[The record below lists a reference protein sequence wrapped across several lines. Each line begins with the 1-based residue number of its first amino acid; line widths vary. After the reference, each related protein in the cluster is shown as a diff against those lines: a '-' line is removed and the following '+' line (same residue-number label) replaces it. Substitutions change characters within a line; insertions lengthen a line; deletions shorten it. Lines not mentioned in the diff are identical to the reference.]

1 MLISSFA
8 LAVLA
13 ATPQAT
19 DTPLVQGRPV
29 AGTMSA
35 AGFEADDCFVLDLPE
50 PGPLSVAVRA
60 EGFPVE
66 LSLFRRDRCAVD
78 SRWGTPG
85 PRWRSP
91 EGPQADEARIEIARA
106 DPGRYVVQ
114 VRRRLY
120 ATGAGPY
127 VVVAA
132 NTPGAPT
139 PSLSGANSIAL
150 AASSPPGNAPGQAST
165 APASTTPASIQPR
178 VTRASVMPPS
188 PPGPRVARRQ
198 LSRGEPVTGALSA
211 GGATAADCYYVTTT
225 NPYTPRFETIVRAE
239 GFDAVVGVGEGRD
252 CSAPVIWS
260 DDNGGAA
267 TGGPTDAR
275 LEVTPNRPG
284 DYFIRV
290 DRRGDG
296 VGNYRVMAIV
306 EGIFTVGAGL
316 NSPMA
321 QRHTTT
327 MAAARERARTEVA
340 NLTYAPPPRPSN
352 WTGLSD
358 GDVYEVISRKV
369 DADPR
374 SLTAEERTWVSY
386 HSDLITKQYL
396 AGVPTWSSQNPS
408 TEVLRA
414 RAASAPSTAQVIN
427 GPRPGSSQA
436 QTMEELGQLPTIA
449 PPGVV
454 DAIRVWNENI
464 IKVRGRRVT
473 YGYVRDT
480 IGARTA
486 LINDGYFDAC
496 DRLHRAA
503 SVLGGNYRRY
513 SDENCLTLSAI
524 RAIERAQEGEVWALR
539 RQEQADRAAQQ
550 QAAQDRR
557 WAEAAQSNAMR
568 QAFLNPE
575 VTVWTT
581 DSSGRR
587 TSQTMRY
594 QEYQRRYVH

>member
-8 LAVLA
+8 LVVLT

-66 LSLFRRDRCAVD
+66 LSLFRRDQCAD
-78 SRWGTPG
+78 NSRWGTPG
-85 PRWRSP
+85 PRWNSP

-132 NTPGAPT
+132 NMPGAPT

-150 AASSPPGNAPGQAST
+150 AASSPPANAPGQAST
-165 APASTTPASIQPR
+165 APASTPPG
-178 VTRASVMPPS
+178 VTRASVMPPA

-306 EGIFTVGAGL
+306 DGIFVVGAGL

-321 QRHTTT
+321 QRHRTT

-340 NLTYAPPPRPSN
+340 SLTYAPPPRPVGWPS
-352 WTGLSD
+352 LSD
-358 GDVYEVISRKV
+358 GDIYEVIDRKLQ
-369 DADPR
+369 ADPAG
-374 SLTAEERTWVSY
+374 LTAEERAWFGY
-386 HSDLITKQYL
+386 HNELSIKQHL
-396 AGVPTWSSQNPS
+396 AGVASWLSQNPS
-408 TEVLRA
+408 TEELRA
-414 RAASAPSTAQVIN
+414 RAASAPRQTSTASL
-427 GPRPGSSQA
+427 PAARPGSSQA
-436 QTMEELGQLPTIA
+436 QSYAELGQMPAIA
-449 PPGVV
+449 PPEVV
-454 DAIRVWNENI
+454 EAIRLWNANVAI
-464 IKVRGRRVT
+464 VGRRGLTFDSLLDPGVYQSVT
-473 YGYVRDT
+473 R
-480 IGARTA
+480 A
-486 LINDGYFDAC
+486 GYFDAC
-496 DRLHRAA
+496 SRLGRAA
-503 SVLGGNYRRY
+503 EVLGGNYRFHWK
-513 SDENCLTLSAI
+513 SNCMTDEA
-524 RAIERAQEGEVWALR
+524 VVALMR
-539 RQEQADRAAQQ
+539 RHSLADRAAQQ

-568 QAFLNPE
+568 EAFLNPE

>member
-1 MLISSFA
+1 MSIGSFA
-8 LAVLA
+8 LAVLSMTA
-13 ATPQAT
+13 QTT
-19 DTPLVQGRPV
+19 DLPLVQGRPV
-29 AGTMSA
+29 EGSMSV
-35 AGFEADDCFVLDLPE
+35 AGFELDDCFVLDKAE
-50 PGPLSVAVRA
+50 AGPLSVAVRSD
-60 EGFPVE
+60 GFPVQ
-66 LSLFRRDRCAVD
+66 LTVLRRDQCEDD

-91 EGPQADEARIEIARA
+91 EGAQADEARVEIIRA

-120 ATGAGPY
+120 TTGVGPY
-127 VVVAA
+127 VVLAA
-132 NTPGAPT
+132 DALDAPT
-139 PSLSGANSIAL
+139 PTLRGGRTVAL
-150 AASSPPGNAPGQAST
+150 AASSPPRSPISQTSLAPGST
-165 APASTTPASIQPR
+165 QPG
-178 VTRASVMPPS
+178 VTHSSVTQASVMPPA
-188 PPGPRVARRQ
+188 PTGPVVARRQ
-198 LSRGEPVTGALSA
+198 LSMGDPVTGAIGA
-211 GGATAADCYYVTTT
+211 GGATSADCYYVTTT
-225 NPYTPRFETIVRAE
+225 NRYAPRFETIVRAE
-239 GFDAVVGVGEGRD
+239 AFDAVVGVGEGRD

-260 DDNGGAA
+260 NDNGGAE

-290 DRRGDG
+290 ERRGTG

-306 EGIFTVGAGL
+306 DGIFTVGAGL

-321 QRHTTT
+321 QRHRTT
-327 MAAARERARTEVA
+327 MAAAREAARTEVA
-340 NLTYAPPPRPSN
+340 SLTYAPPPRPAN

-358 GDVYEVISRKV
+358 GDVYEVIDRKFDV
-369 DADPR
+369 DPE
-374 SLTAEERTWVSY
+374 SLTAQERTWVRY
-386 HSDLITKQYL
+386 HNELIIKQYL

-414 RAASAPSTAQVIN
+414 RAAAAASNPASIQAPQ
-427 GPRPGSSQA
+427 PGTSQA
-436 QTMEELGQLPTIA
+436 QAMEELGQIPSVA
-449 PPGVV
+449 PPGVI
-454 DAIRVWNENI
+454 DAIRMWNENI
-464 IKVRGRRVT
+464 IKVRGRTVT
-473 YGYVRDT
+473 YEYVRDT

-486 LINDGYFDAC
+486 LTNDGYFEAC
-496 DRLHRAA
+496 DRLGRAA

-513 SDENCLTLSAI
+513 SDANCLTLSAI
-524 RAIERAQEGEVWALR
+524 RALERAQDAEVWALR

-575 VTVWTT
+575 VTVWST

-594 QEYQRRYVH
+594 QDYQRRYVH